1 MISMVKYD
9 KKYLQ
14 KVLKK
19 HGYEPLQLTDG
30 AWLLFATQLLILE
43 KLEKQIG

>member
-9 KKYLQ
+9 KKHLT

-19 HGYEPLQLTDG
+19 HGYEPKLIVG
-30 AWLLFATQLLILE
+30 AWLAFATQLLILE
-43 KLEKQIG
+43 KLDKK

>member
-19 HGYEPLQLTDG
+19 HGYEPLSLVDG
-30 AWLLFATQLLILE
+30 NWLSFAVQLLILE
-43 KLEKQIG
+43 KLSERK